1 MSGPCKTG
9 RVFPRTRSLL
19 PSGSRVARTV
29 RLLRFRSTPL
39 QLLSSR
45 PLLLS
50 IMRFFASHGLASV
63 LPHLRT
69 VLCVLLAAV
78 VLVSTDR
85 ISVTPWPMG
94 VTST

>member
-1 MSGPCKTG
+1 MF

-63 LPHLRT
+63 LPPANCALF
-69 VLCVLLAAV
+69 APAV